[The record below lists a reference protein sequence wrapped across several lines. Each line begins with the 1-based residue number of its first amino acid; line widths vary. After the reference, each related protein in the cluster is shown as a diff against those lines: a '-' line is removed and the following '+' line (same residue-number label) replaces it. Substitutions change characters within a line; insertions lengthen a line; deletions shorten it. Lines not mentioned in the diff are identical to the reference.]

1 MISKQI
7 SSLNISKNAFDFV
20 NFLNSSSNLSDDSFE
35 TPSIFF
41 NDFNYFWIMVLIR
54 IIYKKSY
61 IPKNTQVIFFYSI
74 FGISNKI
81 NFTSLKIFLPLYGS
95 NKFPSLSE

>member
-41 NDFNYFWIMVLIR
+41 LI
-54 IIYKKSY
+54 ILI
-61 IPKNTQVIFFYSI
+61 I
-74 FGISNKI
+74 FGSW
-81 NFTSLKIFLPLYGS
+81 S
-95 NKFPSLSE
+95 